1 MLCKTLTAQDNP
13 FELQLATLSMTMQ
26 MWEVAITSNG
36 FHIPDELA
44 SRSKVR
50 ILLFYISISF

>member
-50 ILLFYISISF
+50 ILLK